1 MITYKQYLRE
11 SADAL
16 SGKTDIKIEVEG
28 KESGLLQKLIDN
40 LSIVVKRNKL
50 RNISIK
56 SIKGYINKKTFL
68 VWNGYVYDS
77 YLEVTLSNKDL
88 IVAEYKSITSNISIK
103 VNNDIVFDLSHKSFD
118 NEVLIDKML
127 SEYIKYLK
135 NKNFT
140 IEDK

>member
-11 SADAL
+11 SVDAL

-28 KESGLLQKLIDN
+28 KESGLLQKLIED
-40 LSIVVKRNKL
+40 LSVVVKRNKL

-68 VWNGYVYDS
+68 MLSGCVYDS
-77 YLEVTLSNKDL
+77 YLEVILSNKDV

-103 VNNDIVFDLSHKSFD
+103 VNNDIVFDLNHKSFD
-118 NEVLIDKML
+118 NEFLIDKMV

-135 NKNFT
+135 NENFT
-140 IEDK
+140 IQDK